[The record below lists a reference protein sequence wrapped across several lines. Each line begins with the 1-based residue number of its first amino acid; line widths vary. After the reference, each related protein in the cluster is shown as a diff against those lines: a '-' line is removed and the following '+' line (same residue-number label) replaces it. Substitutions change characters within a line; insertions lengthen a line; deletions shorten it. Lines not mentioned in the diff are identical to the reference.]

1 MPDIFGTP
9 IDEIPNAVI
18 AEPPTKPTIPAPP
31 PAPAK
36 PRITNHTCIRCG
48 YIVNTQDPRTVIT
61 TFSKADSMKKHSDYY
76 HEGCTPLVAL
86 NSSSDHGVF
95 KLLISIFGRYKAFHS
110 RSRG

>member
-1 MPDIFGTP
+1 MPQIFGTP
-9 IDEIPNAVI
+9 IDKIPNAVI

-36 PRITNHTCIRCG
+36 PRITNH
-48 YIVNTQDPRTVIT
+48 IVNTQDPRTDIT

-110 RSRG
+110 RSRS